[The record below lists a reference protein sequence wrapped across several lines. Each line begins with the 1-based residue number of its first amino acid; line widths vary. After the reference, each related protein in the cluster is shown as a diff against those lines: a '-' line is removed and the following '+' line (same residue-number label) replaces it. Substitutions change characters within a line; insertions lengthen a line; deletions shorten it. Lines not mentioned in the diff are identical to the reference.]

1 MATKKNDSD
10 NILALVSGLVSG
22 LALALG
28 LLLDDNPK
36 LQALFII
43 FFTLG
48 VFILVV
54 FIGGYN
60 GYQKAQ
66 INTLQA
72 NSITTTNTILPA
84 NTTPLHNKTTT
95 TTTTAPTTT
104 STSTTST
111 STTTTTAPASTST
124 IPSNTVNAS
133 VEPNTIPAI
142 DVTTYLLIPISVSST
157 GQYRFSYIPIETTN
171 TIQILYLCKY
181 IPYVYQNPLY
191 QTDHIG
197 QSFASI
203 YTLKGQ
209 YQFANLGNTIA
220 STNSTTP
227 PWLTAYC
234 N

>member
-1 MATKKNDSD
+1 MPTNEYIVGEPQKAFWKNPLL
-10 NILALVSGLVSG
+10 LAAVI
-22 LALALG
+22 ALAL
-28 LLLDDNPK
+28 LL
-36 LQALFII
+36 
-43 FFTLG
+43 
-48 VFILVV
+48 VFAVTYGKPSATRSPV
-54 FIGGYN
+54 YPS
-60 GYQKAQ
+60 
-66 INTLQA
+66 T

-133 VEPNTIPAI
+133 AEPNTIPPAA
-142 DVTTYLLIPISVSST
+142 VTTYLLIPIRAAPT
-157 GQYRFSYIPIETTN
+157 IKFSYIPIETTN

-203 YTLKGQ
+203 YTLRGQ
-209 YQFANLGNTIA
+209 YEFADLGRVMADSDN
-220 STNSTTP
+220 TTP
-227 PWLTAYC
+227 GWLTAYC

>member
-1 MATKKNDSD
+1 MPTNEYIVGEPQKAFWKNPLLWGAV
-10 NILALVSGLVSG
+10 IVLV
-22 LALALG
+22 
-28 LLLDDNPK
+28 LLLVP
-36 LQALFII
+36 
-43 FFTLG
+43 FFAVTYG
-48 VFILVV
+48 KPSATRSPV
-54 FIGGYN
+54 YPS
-60 GYQKAQ
+60 
-66 INTLQA
+66 T

-133 VEPNTIPAI
+133 AEPNTIPAI